1 MLALVQRV
9 DVPLI
14 TLMPH
19 EGTWL
24 SYVEKHSAKWN
35 HMQAEPAKFV
45 WLLRLHCC
53 HRDILSFSFCL
64 SSHCCNKLGIICV
77 STHLWKFELFGMCIP
92 IMESWLGE
100 RGQSCCQCQ
109 IFFQASHVY
118 NHHMQLTYS
127 FFFSLWQSGQHTN
140 SENVW
145 DWLWIWV
152 FQQHWNTFFFFLLFL
167 FPTAISVAFKQYP
180 TWAIERPKVTTG
192 PCGWPYGLVS
202 YPQPHI

>member
-19 EGTWL
+19 EGTRL

-127 FFFSLWQSGQHTN
+127 FFFFSLT
-140 SENVW
+140 
-145 DWLWIWV
+145 IWTAYQFRECV
-152 FQQHWNTFFFFLLFL
+152 GLAVDLSVPTTLKYVFFFPSLS
-167 FPTAISVAFKQYP
+167 FPHSDF
-180 TWAIERPKVTTG
+180 
-192 PCGWPYGLVS
+192 CG
-202 YPQPHI
+202 I

>member
-127 FFFSLWQSGQHTN
+127 FFFLFDNLDSIPIQRMCGTGCGFECSN
-140 SENVW
+140 
-145 DWLWIWV
+145 
-152 FQQHWNTFFFFLLFL
+152 NTEIRFFFSFSFFSPQRFLWHLNNIQHGPL
-167 FPTAISVAFKQYP
+167 KG
-180 TWAIERPKVTTG
+180 PKWQQV
-192 PCGWPYGLVS
+192 PVVGLMV
-202 YPQPHI
+202 